1 MITHGD
7 DLLISGAWLL
17 GLGTLVGAI
26 GQTRQTLTGTN
37 LGKDLVLKGN
47 VIEAVGNSL
56 QAIGRT
62 KMLNSENERS
72 ETYFIFGGWLE
83 AAGNTANAVGIDIQ
97 LSGSE
102 EEGTRTDALGS
113 GIQGLGAAFE
123 AFGASLTEATFS
135 RSLEI
140 KGNGLI
146 AAGSFLESI
155 GNIFILN
162 EKRRMGEQILLLGS
176 WTQVIG
182 AFILIDALSIG
193 PEPEQPEKGK
203 DEHNGHYSYANYY
216 A

>member
-1 MITHGD
+1 MTTHGD

-17 GLGTLVGAI
+17 GIGTLAGAI

-37 LGKDLVLKGN
+37 LGKDLLLKGN

-62 KMLNSENERS
+62 KMINPENELS
-72 ETYFIFGGWLE
+72 ESYFIFGAWLE
-83 AAGNTANAVGIDIQ
+83 AAGNTANAVGIDMQ
-97 LSGSE
+97 LNGSE
-102 EEGTRTDALGS
+102 DEGTRTDALGS

-123 AFGASLTEATFS
+123 AFGASLTEESFT

-140 KGNGLI
+140 KGNALI
-146 AAGSFLESI
+146 AAGSFFESI

-162 EKRRMGEQILLLGS
+162 EKKRMGEHILLLGS
-176 WTQVIG
+176 WAQVFG
-182 AFILIDALSIG
+182 AFILIEAFSLG

-203 DEHNGHYSYANYY
+203 EERSSHFSYANYHI
-216 A
+216 